1 MADTKTRRAGEM
13 PEALLTDELIESMGK
28 RAGTQLRIEHSTNN
42 EEATRIA
49 VAKFA
54 AGIGDINPLW
64 TDAEYA
70 AASPYG
76 ARVAPPSFFIGCFS
90 GIQFG
95 WPGLGSFHNLTR
107 VTFGKPVYVGDTVN
121 ATCTYDG
128 FTGPRPSNFAGN
140 MVTDL
145 FTNRYS
151 NQHGEELAQIH
162 WEVVNF
168 ERSAAKEKTEKKST
182 SGGGPTLPH
191 VWEESEL
198 ERIEAQVLAEA
209 PRGATPRYIED
220 VKVGD
225 HVDTLTKGPIGL
237 TDEIAFVVGG
247 GTPIPR
253 LSAHAVALHSYEK
266 HPAWSFRD
274 PETGAQEP
282 IYSVHYNKHAARA
295 MGVGYPYDVGFQR
308 QAWQIHHLSHWCGD
322 AGWVKSCE
330 SRYRRFV
337 FLSDV
342 VELSGTVTGIRVDE
356 DGEHVADIE
365 TRAVN
370 QRGEDCMPG
379 KATVALPSREAGDV
393 DGAGPAKRRAR

>member
-1 MADTKTRRAGEM
+1 MANAEARM
-13 PEALLTDELIESMGK
+13 PEALLTDELIASMSK
-28 RAGTQLRIEHSTNN
+28 RAGTELRIEHSVNN

-54 AGIGDINPLW
+54 AGIGDINPIW
-64 TDAEYA
+64 TDAAYA
-70 AASPYG
+70 ENSPYG
-76 ARVAPPSFFIGCFS
+76 ARVAPPSFIIGCFS

-95 WPGLGSFHNLTR
+95 WPGLGSFHSMSR
-107 VTFGKPVYVGDTVN
+107 VTFVKPVYVGDTVH

-128 FTGPRPSNFAGN
+128 FTGPKQSRFAER

-145 FTNRYS
+145 FTNRYT
-151 NQHGEELAQIH
+151 NQQDELLAEIH

-168 ERSAAKEKTEKKST
+168 ERSTAKEKTAAKAS
-182 SGGGPTLPH
+182 SGSGPKLPH
-191 VWEESEL
+191 EWTPEEL
-198 ERIEAQVLAEA
+198 ERIEAQVLAES
-209 PRGATPRYIED
+209 PRGAEHRYIED
-220 VKVGD
+220 LAVGD

-237 TDEIAFVVGG
+237 TDEVAFVVGG

-253 LSAHAVALHSYEK
+253 LSAHAVALHSYAK

-308 QAWQIHHLSHWCGD
+308 QAWQIHHLTHWCGD
-322 AGWVKSCE
+322 SGWIKQCE
-330 SRYRRFV
+330 SQYRRFV

-356 DGEHVADIE
+356 DGEHVAEIE
-365 TRAVN
+365 TRAIN
-370 QRGEDCMPG
+370 QRGENVMPG
-379 KATVALPSREAGDV
+379 TAVIALPSRQS
-393 DGAGPAKRRAR
+393 GPPTPTPAANRAR

>member
-1 MADTKTRRAGEM
+1 MSNVEARM
-13 PEALLTDELIESMGK
+13 PEALLTEELIASMSK
-28 RAGTQLRIEHSTNN
+28 RAGTELRIEHSVNN

-64 TDAEYA
+64 TDAAHAEN
-70 AASPYG
+70 SPYG
-76 ARVAPPSFFIGCFS
+76 ARVAPPSFIIGCFS

-95 WPGLGSFHNLTR
+95 WPGLGSFHSMSR
-107 VTFGKPVYVGDTVN
+107 VTFVKPVYVGDTVH

-128 FTGPRPSNFAGN
+128 FTGPKQSRFAER

-145 FTNRYS
+145 FTNRYT
-151 NQHGEELAQIH
+151 NQQHELLAEIH

-168 ERSAAKEKTEKKST
+168 ERSVAKEKTEAKVS
-182 SGGGPTLPH
+182 SGSGPSLPH
-191 VWEESEL
+191 EWNAEEL
-198 ERIEAQVLAEA
+198 ERIEARVLAES
-209 PRGATPRYIED
+209 PRSAEPRYIED
-220 VKVGD
+220 VAVGD

-237 TDEIAFVVGG
+237 TDEVAFVVGG

-253 LSAHAVALHSYEK
+253 LSAHAVALHSYAK

-282 IYSVHYNKHAARA
+282 IYSVHYNQHAARA

-308 QAWQIHHLSHWCGD
+308 QAWQIHHLTHWCGD
-322 AGWVKSCE
+322 SGWIKQCE
-330 SRYRRFV
+330 SQYRRFV

-356 DGEHVADIE
+356 DGEHVAEIE
-365 TRAVN
+365 TRAIN
-370 QRGEDCMPG
+370 QRGENVMPG
-379 KATVALPSREAGDV
+379 TAVVALPSRHDM
-393 DGAGPAKRRAR
+393 GPSPAARRARPIP

>member
-1 MADTKTRRAGEM
+1 MSATQREAKM
-13 PEALLTDELIESMGK
+13 PEARLTDELIESMSK

-64 TDAEYA
+64 TDASYA
-70 AASPYG
+70 DTSPYG
-76 ARVAPPSFFIGCFS
+76 ARVAPPSFIIGCFS

-95 WPGLGSFHNLTR
+95 WPGLGSFHNLSR
-107 VTFGKPVYVGDTVN
+107 VTFERPVYVGDTVH

-128 FTGPRPSNFAGN
+128 FTGPRPSNFAGQ

-145 FTNRYS
+145 FTNRYT
-151 NQHGEELAQIH
+151 NQRGDAIAEIH

-168 ERSAAKEKTEKKST
+168 ERATAKEKTASRSE
-182 SGGGPTLPH
+182 GPELPH
-191 VWEESEL
+191 SWTPEEL
-198 ERIEAQVLAEA
+198 ERIDAQVLAER
-209 PRGATPRYIED
+209 PRGVEPRYWED
-220 VKVGD
+220 VNPGD

-253 LSAHAVALHSYEK
+253 LSAHAVALHSYAK

-282 IYSVHYNKHAARA
+282 IYSVHYNRHAARA

-322 AGWVKSCE
+322 DGWIRSCE

-337 FLSDV
+337 YLSDV
-342 VELSGTVTGIRVDE
+342 VELSGTVTGKRVE
-356 DGEHVADIE
+356 ADGDHVVEIE

-370 QRGEDCMPG
+370 QRSEDVMPG
-379 KATVALPSREAGDV
+379 RAEVALPSRAATGDS
-393 DGAGPAKRRAR
+393 PARRRARG